1 MGRLH
6 NFFSGKRTDASS
18 APPYF
23 LGVRSSKLFI
33 LTTICIAVATDTFLY
48 GMIVPVIPFA
58 LSSRVGVA
66 QSSLQSWNSILLACY
81 GAALLVC
88 SPFAGFY
95 ADRSSSRRLPL
106 LGGLLALAGA
116 TLMLCLARTI
126 SLLVLGR
133 ILQGSSAAIVWTV
146 GLALLVDT
154 VGQEKIGTALG
165 WTSISMS
172 VSILGAPLLGGVVY
186 NRAGYFPVYYMAFG
200 LIALDI
206 LLRLLLIEKKIA
218 RQWLPEEVP
227 ESVKTS
233 TPEQASDPEKT
244 VEEKRGEVIPEDVN
258 NLEPTQVQPP
268 LARSFSKYPPVFT
281 LLKSRRLLAALWGC
295 VVQMAQM
302 TAFDGVVP
310 LFVKETFHW
319 NSTGAGLIF
328 LAVII
333 PTFASPIVGWASDKY
348 GPRWLTVAG
357 FVLAIPF
364 WVLLRLVTRDSLSQK
379 FLFCAL
385 LSLIGVA
392 LTLAMPPLMAEIT
405 YVVEAKEKESP
416 GRFGKSGAY
425 AQAYGLFVTALAAGT
440 LIGPVWAGYVKTD
453 AGWGT
458 MSWSLGIFGLS
469 AAVPCLIWTGGLV
482 TKANAKSGEERAA
495 GRPTEPQKVQT
506 GENAV

>member
-1 MGRLH
+1 MDRLRS
-6 NFFSGKRTDASS
+6 FLSGERIDATTP
-18 APPYF
+18 PPY
-23 LGVRSSKLFI
+23 LLHVRSSRLFI

-58 LSSRVGVA
+58 LSSRAGVA
-66 QSSLQSWNSILLACY
+66 PSSVQSYTSILLAVY

-88 SPFAGFY
+88 APFAGFY

-116 TLMLCLARTI
+116 TLMLCLARTV
-126 SLLVLGR
+126 SLLVVGR
-133 ILQGSSAAIVWTV
+133 LLQGASAAVVWTV

-154 VGQEKIGTALG
+154 VGQAEIGTVLG

-172 VSILGAPLLGGVVY
+172 VSILSAPLLGGVVY
-186 NRAGYFPVYYMAFG
+186 QKAGYYPVYYMAFG

-206 LLRLLLIEKKIA
+206 LLRLLLVEKKIA
-218 RQWLPEEVP
+218 RQWLPEEFP
-227 ESVKTS
+227 ELDE
-233 TPEQASDPEKT
+233 PGSDPEKT
-244 VEEKRGEVIPEDVN
+244 AVEKPGEVAPEVLN
-258 NLEPTQVQPP
+258 TLALTSEQPP
-268 LARSFSKYPPVFT
+268 LARPLSKYPPVFT

-295 VVQMAQM
+295 IVQMTCM
-302 TAFDGVVP
+302 TAFDGVIP

-333 PTFASPIVGWASDKY
+333 PTFASPVVGWASDKY

-357 FVLAIPF
+357 FTLAIPF
-364 WVLLRLVTRDSLSQK
+364 WVLLRFVTHDSQGQK
-379 FLFCAL
+379 VLFCAL
-385 LSLIGVA
+385 LSLIGIA

-405 YVVEAKEKESP
+405 YVVEAKERESP
-416 GRFGKSGAY
+416 GRFGKTGAY

-440 LIGPVWAGYVKTD
+440 LVGPVWAGYVRTD

-458 MSWSLGIFGLS
+458 MSWSLGLFGLS

-482 TKANAKSGEERAA
+482 TEFNAKTGEERAA
-495 GRPTEPQKVQT
+495 GRPSEWERVER
-506 GENAV
+506 GEKAV